1 MKKILFLLAIVGI
14 FTVDYLYNYRYYEIV
29 VGDVSLPQT
38 LVLVSKNKNVVGLEA
53 YIEGY
58 LDDTAKIGNLA
69 LGKGE
74 VKTTLHSSDY
84 YVDTFLINY
93 IPYKAKAG
101 NLTVKYRFN
110 TL

>member
-1 MKKILFLLAIVGI
+1 MKKILFLIAIVFIGI
-14 FTVDYLYNYRYYEIV
+14 YYHTYRYHEIV
-29 VGDVSLPQT
+29 VSDVNRPQT

-69 LGKGE
+69 LWKGE

-110 TL
+110 TI